1 MWGGAFSLWPEHK
14 LMVYRYGL
22 VMAGG
27 GCATGGQVD
36 AMMRAAIENSERFY
50 PAFQLVCWGGAGADE
65 ALEIA
70 ISGNYG
76 RA

>member
-1 MWGGAFSLWPEHK
+1 
-14 LMVYRYGL
+14 
-22 VMAGG
+22 
-27 GCATGGQVD
+27 
-36 AMMRAAIENSERFY
+36 MMRAAIENSERFY